1 MKQFV
6 AVQPEPYARLILV
19 NVSQIERIEE
29 GPFENGSCRTLLYMT
44 NGDVLKTTENIYDLA
59 RELNE

>member
-6 AVQPEPYARLILV
+6 AVQPEPYSRLILV

-29 GPFENGSCRTLLYMT
+29 GPFGNGSCMTLLYMT